1 MAFHC
6 DEKRVGRPSNE
17 AIRKAEK
24 KKRLEWILCR
34 EIVIGWEM
42 RRQKWKEVSSRFV
55 FLSYSSLLL
64 WISLFCIFLSARLK
78 ERVFSLSY
86 RRSFE
91 RSLEEEKK
99 KRKKK
104 SPSPSNEKND
114 SFETLTLLKLELCII
129 HSYLCCYNFYFRWF
143 TKGAC
148 VIEIKTFFFNDSID
162 RYLII
167 APLDKSVDSFY
178 LDCIKY
184 FFFCSFLLSKI

>member
-1 MAFHC
+1 MNCKCGNNSFLHLLPRPPRAQEKGSAIITIALPFHC

-42 RRQKWKEVSSRFV
+42 RRQKWKEVFSRFV

-91 RSLEEEKK
+91 RSLEERKK
-99 KRKKK
+99 KRKKEKKGKKK

-114 SFETLTLLKLELCII
+114 SRETLTLLKLELCII
-129 HSYLCCYNFYFRWF
+129 HSYLCCYNFYFRQF
-143 TKGAC
+143 TKVCA
-148 VIEIKTFFFNDSID
+148 
-162 RYLII
+162 
-167 APLDKSVDSFY
+167 
-178 LDCIKY
+178 
-184 FFFCSFLLSKI
+184 